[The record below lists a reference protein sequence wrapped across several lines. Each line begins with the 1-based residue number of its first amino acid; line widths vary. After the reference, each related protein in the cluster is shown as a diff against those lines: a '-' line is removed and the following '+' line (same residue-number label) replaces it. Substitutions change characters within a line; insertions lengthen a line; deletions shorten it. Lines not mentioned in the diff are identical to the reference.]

1 MAIAIAK
8 GEIMKL
14 FLLAVLK
21 KFFFDQRYE
30 ERDRF
35 VEENKFT
42 LEMRKWCE
50 EEIAK
55 RNKEIEN
62 ARRLG

>member
-1 MAIAIAK
+1 
-8 GEIMKL
+8 MKL

-21 KFFFDQRYE
+21 KFFFDRRHE
-30 ERDRF
+30 GDDRF

-50 EEIAK
+50 EELSK

>member
-1 MAIAIAK
+1 
-8 GEIMKL
+8 MKL